1 MAVAARQHAVAPR
14 AVPADTAPSRPQR
27 TVPRSPRSPRSHGAQ
42 EAAERSLRPTRRQ
55 ADPARRVVATRRH
68 GGLDTGPQP
77 LVRATAHLQASE
89 RHLSL
94 VAPRGRRAAHVAVV
108 MSLFLGLAMLGAA
121 AFQTRLAQRQVE
133 LDQLDTDISSAR
145 EQYESL
151 RRERAELRSPERLA
165 QVAAANGMVPARGSE
180 FLEIA
185 VDVRSLVAA
194 STGDID
200 PVHLGAAGNTL
211 DDFRD
216 VKATTAAA
224 GSAAAP

>member
-1 MAVAARQHAVAPR
+1 MAVAARQHAVAPPPTPR
-14 AVPADTAPSRPQR
+14 PSRR
-27 TVPRSPRSPRSHGAQ
+27 LS
-42 EAAERSLRPTRRQ
+42 
-55 ADPARRVVATRRH
+55 DPGQRVVATRRH
-68 GGLDTGPQP
+68 GGLEAGPQP

-89 RHLSL
+89 RHLAL

-108 MSLFLGLAMLGAA
+108 MSVLLGMAMLGAA

-133 LDQLDTDISSAR
+133 LDQLDTDISNSR
-145 EQYESL
+145 EQYETL

-165 QVAAANGMVPARGSE
+165 QVAAANGMVPARGSD

-185 VDVRSLVAA
+185 AEVRSLVAA

-200 PVHLGAAGNTL
+200 PTHLGSEGNTL

-224 GSAAAP
+224 AATP

>member
-1 MAVAARQHAVAPR
+1 
-14 AVPADTAPSRPQR
+14 
-27 TVPRSPRSPRSHGAQ
+27 
-42 EAAERSLRPTRRQ
+42 
-55 ADPARRVVATRRH
+55 
-68 GGLDTGPQP
+68 
-77 LVRATAHLQASE
+77 
-89 RHLSL
+89 
-94 VAPRGRRAAHVAVV
+94 
-108 MSLFLGLAMLGAA
+108 MSVLLGLAMLGAA
-121 AFQTRLAQRQVE
+121 AFQTRLAQRQVQ

-145 EQYESL
+145 ELYESL

-180 FLEIA
+180 FLEIT

-200 PVHLGAAGNTL
+200 PAHLGVAGNTL

-224 GSAAAP
+224 AAAVP